1 MDDTAKEFDDSE
13 EKVKY
18 DLSSTVMD
26 LDENGHVSKLRN
38 ARKGKL
44 AHLTKRK
51 NIMKELM
58 EDATC
63 VQEVKANESK
73 FVHLLDDFKS
83 LHGTYQELLS
93 EEEAIQDEAEWFKPK
108 MADLTLFSLLFLN
121 GYLEYLKLMNLRRL
135 KWPLKTAYLKSPFVG
150 PEQDHFRLH
159 LQV

>member
-1 MDDTAKEFDDSE
+1 MDDTAKEFDGSE

-58 EDATC
+58 DDATC
-63 VQEVKANESK
+63 VQEVKANLCISWMILNPYMELIRNCCLK
-73 FVHLLDDFKS
+73 RKLFKMR
-83 LHGTYQELLS
+83 LNGLN
-93 EEEAIQDEAEWFKPK
+93 PK
-108 MADLTLFSLLFLN
+108 WLTLTLFSLLFLN

-150 PEQDHFRLH
+150 PEQDNFQLH

>member
-51 NIMKELM
+51 KQDEGTYGRCYMC
-58 EDATC
+58 ARS
-63 VQEVKANESK
+63 ESK
-73 FVHLLDDFKS
+73 FE
-83 LHGTYQELLS
+83 QIC
-93 EEEAIQDEAEWFKPK
+93 A
-108 MADLTLFSLLFLN
+108 
-121 GYLEYLKLMNLRRL
+121 
-135 KWPLKTAYLKSPFVG
+135 SPG
-150 PEQDHFRLH
+150 
-159 LQV
+159 